1 MAVSFYVLMESLTA
15 AGIDHVALVA
25 YGMKDVVAL
34 DMVGDVP
41 YSPNGFVRRY
51 DIGCSV
57 PTK

>member
-1 MAVSFYVLMESLTA
+1 MESLTA